1 MAQIEFSIP
10 AVRGTHGGHTYYTTM
25 CPIRLLPRLFPIVDD
40 DDTSAS
46 HQSFRKVNLKR
57 VAEITKDIVAHHENL
72 YLAPVTISVE
82 HTVRFDGEKESR
94 SRLPTTGQLSI
105 PLEARLAIIDGIHRI
120 YSLQRALAL
129 RPSLG
134 SGCVAMVVHVDP
146 DGSHRGQIFSD
157 VKRYQRRA
165 AQSFR
170 IGLDDRDEIA
180 RITRKVIRS
189 VPVFVGTIEL
199 EKTTISNRSRK
210 LFTLSAL
217 YQANRVLLTDRK
229 GDSYRQRLKLA
240 TEFWRE
246 VATRIPVWAEFARGT
261 TSAAEIRA
269 GYVHCHAIGLAAI
282 ARAGRGLLAE
292 SPLDWKTRLGK
303 LSSLDWSRTNSKLWE
318 GRAMIG
324 GRLSKSSSAV
334 ARAGNAVKLH
344 LGVALTREERTLEK

>member
-1 MAQIEFSIP
+1 MARIEFTIP
-10 AVRGTHGGHTYYTTM
+10 AVRGTQGGHTYYTTM
-25 CPIRLLPRLFPIVDD
+25 CPIRLLPRLFPIVVDD
-40 DDTSAS
+40 ETGGS

-57 VAEITKDIVAHHENL
+57 VGEITKDILAHHEDL
-72 YLAPVTISVE
+72 YLASVTISVE
-82 HTVRFDGEKESR
+82 HAVRFDGGKEAGSKF
-94 SRLPTTGQLSI
+94 PTTGQLSI
-105 PLEARLAIIDGIHRI
+105 PLAARLTIVDGIHRI
-120 YSLQRALAL
+120 YSLQRALNE

-134 SGCVAMVVHVDP
+134 DECVAMVVHIDP

-157 VKRYQRRA
+157 VKRYQRQA
-165 AQSFR
+165 ARSFR

-189 VPVFVGTIEL
+189 VPVFVDAIEL

-217 YQANRVLLTDRK
+217 YHANRILLMDCK
-229 GDSYRQRLKLA
+229 DDSYRQRLKVT
-240 TEFWRE
+240 TEFWKE
-246 VATRIPVWAEFARGT
+246 VAACIPAWAEIARGT

-282 ARAGRGLLAE
+282 ARAGRGLLAD
-292 SPLDWKTRLGK
+292 SPVGWKKRLGK
-303 LSSLDWSRTNSKLWE
+303 LSSLDWCRTNSKLWE

-334 ARAGNAVKLH
+334 ARAGNAVKRH
-344 LGVALTREERTLEK
+344 LGIALTPDEQALER